1 MKKLVCLLLAAVLC
15 LMFPGCEKPNKN
27 EALIQEEIDEIKDS
41 WEDYYEERDIHSDY
55 LEIKNTRILFLEEDA
70 AEIWDGF
77 ADIVCIVEFELYS
90 ELYGPDAYPVNA
102 KYMDSVLV
110 YADGD
115 LEVSSMNL
123 LQIYRSVTY
132 SVDFTD
138 ILDSIEDYGSR
149 YNQIFDLD
157 E

>member
-1 MKKLVCLLLAAVLC
+1 MKKLVCLLLAALSC
-15 LMFPGCEKPNKN
+15 LMFLGCEKPNEN
-27 EALIQEEIDEIKDS
+27 EALIREAIDEIKDS
-41 WEDYYEERDIHSDY
+41 WEAYYEERDISSDY

-90 ELYGPDAYPVNA
+90 ELYGPEAYPMNA

-110 YADGD
+110 YENGD
-115 LEVSSMNL
+115 MEVSSTNL
-123 LQIYRSVTY
+123 LQLYRSATF

-138 ILDSIEDYGSR
+138 VIDSIEDYGSE